1 MKQKLNK
8 LEKYWVMYDVGN
20 SAFALLVS
28 TIIPI
33 YFKNMATENGV
44 SAADSTAYLSYAISI
59 STLIV
64 AILGPVL
71 GTVAD
76 GKNRKKPLFTLFMLI
91 GVLGCAALAL
101 PKSAILF
108 LVVFVITKVGFS
120 GSLIFYDSMLVD
132 VTTDERMDDVSS
144 QGYAWGYIGSC
155 VPFIASLALI
165 FGADYIG
172 ISGTVATAGAFI
184 INALWWA
191 VVTIPL
197 LKNYKQNYYV
207 ETKVNGVKETIK
219 RLGTVCGEIKKDK
232 KVFLFLVAFF
242 FYIDG
247 VYTIIEMATSYGKDV
262 GISDTSLLLAL
273 LLTQIVAFPC
283 AIIFG
288 KLAQKFETSRLITVC
303 IGAYFLVAIY
313 ALWLDAAWKFW
324 VMATF
329 VGVFQGA
336 IQALSR
342 SYFAKIIPKEKSSEY
357 FGIFDI
363 FGKGASFMG
372 TMLMGIS
379 TQIFHTSK
387 AGVIVIASMFVIGFV
402 IFKIQS
408 QTMQRGEK
416 RSLAVSRTLDEFEA
430 ETENDYDD
438 YDYGYENDYEIGDMD
453 FAEERF

>member
-33 YFKNMATENGV
+33 YFKNMATQNGI

-76 GKNRKKPLFTLFMLI
+76 GKKRKKPLFTLFMMV
-91 GVLGCAALAL
+91 GVIGCAALAL
-101 PKSAILF
+101 PKSAMLF

-172 ISGTVATAGAFI
+172 ISGTMATAIAFV

-207 ETKVNGVKETIK
+207 ETRTSGVTETVK
-219 RLGTVCGEIKKDK
+219 RLGSVCGEIKNNK

-288 KLAQKFETSRLITVC
+288 RLAQKFDTARLIAVC
-303 IGAYFLVAIY
+303 IGAYFLVAVY

-324 VMATF
+324 MMATF

-342 SYFAKIIPKEKSSEY
+342 SYYARIIPKEKSSEY

-387 AGVIVIASMFVIGFV
+387 AGVIVIAAMFVIGFV
-402 IFKIQS
+402 VFKLQANA
-408 QTMQRGEK
+408 MQHKEK
-416 RSLAVSRTLDEFEA
+416 DFAQKNVRDEFEA
-430 ETENDYDD
+430 EDQNDY
-438 YDYGYENDYEIGDMD
+438 YEDEDDYEIGDMD

>member
-33 YFKNMATENGV
+33 YFKNMATQNGI

-64 AILGPVL
+64 AILGSVL

-76 GKNRKKPLFTLFMLI
+76 GKNRKKPLFTLFMMV
-91 GVLGCAALAL
+91 GVIGCAALAL
-101 PKSAILF
+101 PKSAMLF

-172 ISGTVATAGAFI
+172 ISGTMATAIAFV

-207 ETKVNGVKETIK
+207 KTRTSGVTETVK
-219 RLGTVCGEIKKDK
+219 RLGSVCGEIKNNK

-288 KLAQKFETSRLITVC
+288 RLAQKFDTARLIAVC
-303 IGAYFLVAIY
+303 IGAYFLVAVY

-324 VMATF
+324 MMATF

-342 SYFAKIIPKEKSSEY
+342 SYYARIIPKEKSSEY

-387 AGVIVIASMFVIGFV
+387 AGVIVIAAMFVIGFV
-402 IFKIQS
+402 VFKLQANA
-408 QTMQRGEK
+408 MQHKEK
-416 RSLAVSRTLDEFEA
+416 DFAQKNVRDEFEA
-430 ETENDYDD
+430 EDQNDY
-438 YDYGYENDYEIGDMD
+438 YEDEDDYEIGDMD

>member
-33 YFKNMATENGV
+33 YFKNMATQNSI

-76 GKNRKKPLFTLFMLI
+76 GKNRKKPLFTLFMMV
-91 GVLGCAALAL
+91 GVIGCAALAL
-101 PKSAILF
+101 PKSAMLF

-172 ISGTVATAGAFI
+172 ISGTMATAIAFV

-207 ETKVNGVKETIK
+207 ETRTSGVTETVK
-219 RLGTVCGEIKKDK
+219 RLGSVCGEIKNNK

-288 KLAQKFETSRLITVC
+288 RLAQKFDTARLIAVC
-303 IGAYFLVAIY
+303 IGAYFLVAVY

-324 VMATF
+324 MMATF

-342 SYFAKIIPKEKSSEY
+342 SYYARIIPKEKSSEY

-387 AGVIVIASMFVIGFV
+387 AGVIVIAAMFVIGFV
-402 IFKIQS
+402 VFKLQANA
-408 QTMQRGEK
+408 MQHKEK
-416 RSLAVSRTLDEFEA
+416 DFAQKNVRDEFEA
-430 ETENDYDD
+430 EDQNDY
-438 YDYGYENDYEIGDMD
+438 YEDEDDYEIGDMD

>member
-33 YFKNMATENGV
+33 YFKNMTTQNGI
-44 SAADSTAYLSYAISI
+44 SDADSTAYLSYAISI

-71 GTVAD
+71 GMVAD
-76 GKNRKKPLFTLFMLI
+76 GKNRKKPLFTLFMMV
-91 GVLGCAALAL
+91 GVIGCAALAL
-101 PKSAILF
+101 PKSAMLF

-172 ISGTVATAGAFI
+172 ISGTMATAIAFV

-207 ETKVNGVKETIK
+207 ETRTSGVTETVK
-219 RLGTVCGEIKKDK
+219 RLGSVCSEIKNDK
-232 KVFLFLVAFF
+232 KVFLFLIAFF

-288 KLAQKFETSRLITVC
+288 RLAQKFDTARLIAVC
-303 IGAYFLVAIY
+303 IGAYFLVAVY

-324 VMATF
+324 MMATF

-342 SYFAKIIPKEKSSEY
+342 SYYARIIPKEKSSEY

-387 AGVIVIASMFVIGFV
+387 AGVIVIAAMFVIGFV
-402 IFKIQS
+402 VFKLQANA
-408 QTMQRGEK
+408 MQHKEK
-416 RSLAVSRTLDEFEA
+416 DFAQKNVRDEFEA
-430 ETENDYDD
+430 EDQNDY
-438 YDYGYENDYEIGDMD
+438 YEDEDDYEIGDMD

>member
-33 YFKNMATENGV
+33 YFKNMATQNGI

-76 GKNRKKPLFTLFMLI
+76 GKNRKKPLFTLFMMV
-91 GVLGCAALAL
+91 GVIGCAALAL
-101 PKSAILF
+101 PKSAMLF

-172 ISGTVATAGAFI
+172 ISGTMATAIAFV

-207 ETKVNGVKETIK
+207 ETRTSGVTETVK
-219 RLGTVCGEIKKDK
+219 RLGSVCGEIKNDK

-288 KLAQKFETSRLITVC
+288 RLAQKFDTARLIAVC
-303 IGAYFLVAIY
+303 IGAYFLVAVY

-324 VMATF
+324 MMATF

-342 SYFAKIIPKEKSSEY
+342 SYYARIIPKEKSSEY

-387 AGVIVIASMFVIGFV
+387 AGVIVIAAMFVIGFV
-402 IFKIQS
+402 VFKLQANA
-408 QTMQRGEK
+408 MQHKEK
-416 RSLAVSRTLDEFEA
+416 DFAQKNVRDEFEA
-430 ETENDYDD
+430 EDQNDY
-438 YDYGYENDYEIGDMD
+438 YEDEDDYEIGDMD

>member
-172 ISGTVATAGAFI
+172 ISGTMATAIAFV
-184 INALWWA
+184 INALWWG

-207 ETKVNGVKETIK
+207 ETRTSGVTETVK
-219 RLGTVCGEIKKDK
+219 RLGSVCGEIKNNK

-288 KLAQKFETSRLITVC
+288 RLAQKFDTARLIAVC
-303 IGAYFLVAIY
+303 IGAYFLVAVY

-324 VMATF
+324 MMATF

-342 SYFAKIIPKEKSSEY
+342 SYYARIIPKEKSSEY

-387 AGVIVIASMFVIGFV
+387 AGVIVIAAMFVIGFV
-402 IFKIQS
+402 VFKLQANA
-408 QTMQRGEK
+408 MQHKEK
-416 RSLAVSRTLDEFEA
+416 DFAQKNVRDEFEA
-430 ETENDYDD
+430 EDQNDY
-438 YDYGYENDYEIGDMD
+438 YEDEDDYEIGDMD

>member
-76 GKNRKKPLFTLFMLI
+76 GKNRKKPLFTLFMMV
-91 GVLGCAALAL
+91 GVIGCAALAL
-101 PKSAILF
+101 PKSAMLF

-172 ISGTVATAGAFI
+172 ISGTMATAIAFV

-207 ETKVNGVKETIK
+207 KTRTSGVTETVK
-219 RLGTVCGEIKKDK
+219 RLGSVCGEIKNNK

-288 KLAQKFETSRLITVC
+288 RLAQKFDTARLIAVC
-303 IGAYFLVAIY
+303 IGAYFLVAVY

-324 VMATF
+324 MMATF

-342 SYFAKIIPKEKSSEY
+342 SYYARIIPKEKSSEY

-387 AGVIVIASMFVIGFV
+387 AGVIVIAAMFVIGFV
-402 IFKIQS
+402 VFKLQANA
-408 QTMQRGEK
+408 MQHKEK
-416 RSLAVSRTLDEFEA
+416 DFAQKNVRDEFEA
-430 ETENDYDD
+430 EDQNDY
-438 YDYGYENDYEIGDMD
+438 YEDEDDYEIGDMD

>member
-33 YFKNMATENGV
+33 YFKNMATQNGI

-101 PKSAILF
+101 PKSAMLF

-172 ISGTVATAGAFI
+172 ISGTMATAIAFV

-207 ETKVNGVKETIK
+207 ETRTSGVTETVK
-219 RLGTVCGEIKKDK
+219 RLGSVCGEIKNDK

-288 KLAQKFETSRLITVC
+288 RLAQKFDTARLIAVC
-303 IGAYFLVAIY
+303 IGAYFLVAVY

-324 VMATF
+324 MMATF

-342 SYFAKIIPKEKSSEY
+342 SYYARIIPKEKSSEY

-387 AGVIVIASMFVIGFV
+387 AGVIVIAAMFVIGFV
-402 IFKIQS
+402 VFKLQANA
-408 QTMQRGEK
+408 MQHKEK
-416 RSLAVSRTLDEFEA
+416 DFAQKNVRDEFEA
-430 ETENDYDD
+430 EDQNDY
-438 YDYGYENDYEIGDMD
+438 YEDEDDYEIGDMD

>member
-20 SAFALLVS
+20 SAFALLMS

-33 YFKNMATENGV
+33 YFKNMATQNGI

-76 GKNRKKPLFTLFMLI
+76 GKNRKKPLFTLFMMV
-91 GVLGCAALAL
+91 GVIGCAALAL
-101 PKSAILF
+101 PKSAMLF

-172 ISGTVATAGAFI
+172 ISGTMATAIAFV

-207 ETKVNGVKETIK
+207 ETRTSGVSETVK
-219 RLGTVCGEIKKDK
+219 RLGSVCSEIKNNK

-288 KLAQKFETSRLITVC
+288 RLAQKFDTARLIAVC
-303 IGAYFLVAIY
+303 IGAYFLVAVY

-324 VMATF
+324 MMATF

-342 SYFAKIIPKEKSSEY
+342 SYYARIIPKEKSSEY

-402 IFKIQS
+402 VFKLQANA
-408 QTMQRGEK
+408 MQHKEK
-416 RSLAVSRTLDEFEA
+416 DFAQKNVRDEFEA
-430 ETENDYDD
+430 EDQNDY
-438 YDYGYENDYEIGDMD
+438 YEDEDDYEIGDMN